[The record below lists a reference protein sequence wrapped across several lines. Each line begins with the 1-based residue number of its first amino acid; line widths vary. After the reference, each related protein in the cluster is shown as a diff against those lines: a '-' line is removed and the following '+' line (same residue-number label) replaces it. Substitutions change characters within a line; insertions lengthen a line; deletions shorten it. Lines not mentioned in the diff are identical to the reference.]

1 MRKAVLWFLV
11 TLFGIG
17 GLFPGTDVEEVFK
30 LPALAAHY
38 VQHLHESAGATD
50 LLEFL
55 AEHYGPQAEQKHQ
68 GSHEH
73 DGLPMIKHLDHLG
86 LWVMPELNIQLPSQL
101 MTVVHVAKNGT
112 LQHWC
117 AAYEQAELAQPPRA

>member
-30 LPALAAHY
+30 LPALALHY
-38 VQHLHESAGATD
+38 AQHVQESAGTTD
-50 LLEFL
+50 VLEFL
-55 AEHYGPQAEQKHQ
+55 AEHYGPQAKQKHQ

-73 DGLPMIKHLDHLG
+73 DGLPMIKHMDHLG
-86 LWVMPELNIQLPSQL
+86 LWVMPEFNIQLPSQL
-101 MTVVHVAKNGT
+101 MVVVHVAKHGM
-112 LQHWC
+112 QKHWS
-117 AAYEQAELAQPPRA
+117 AKYEQAELPQPPRA